1 MPRSS
6 FTVSFLFLSLLLI
19 SSCVRNPVT
28 GKKEFHM
35 ISEKAE
41 LNMGQEA
48 KNQILKEYGL
58 YQNPRLE
65 AYINEVGAKIAIN
78 CERKDL
84 RIEFVVLNTP
94 LVNAFAVPGV
104 VFVTRGILDL
114 IDDEAELA
122 GVIGHEMG
130 HITSFH
136 SVKLI
141 QKQYGY
147 GFLATFAAVAGTIYS
162 PTLQDPQAYA
172 AYYDTLYRG
181 IGLVTSGFLSGYG
194 RQFELE
200 ADDSGLRYAVLA
212 GYDPDAMISF
222 FKRMD
227 AMSRDETTGIELFL
241 RTHPPTKDR
250 IRQIKKELALA
261 SSAPVTGKK
270 GFGYERRKKMA
281 EILTS
286 TSTRF
291 EDNFDRYQEIIRS
304 IPRLDADPEG
314 VIEGSRY
321 DHPRLGVSLEVPQG
335 WNLERSYG
343 KSLVGFTTADGKA
356 QGELQY
362 KRFANDPYLV
372 ARGTS
377 QIAGVTASTQ
387 VITAADWAYSV
398 EPNLRLK
405 KRTGREV
412 QYPFGEA
419 YVGTYYGMDRVGRPA
434 FIKIHFIVRGDSPKN
449 QEGFVV
455 FFGAPDDKYL
465 DYLVDFE
472 RIVSSFR
479 WKAAP

>member
-1 MPRSS
+1 MRRLRSAAKL
-6 FTVSFLFLSLLLI
+6 LFLPLLLA

-35 ISEKAE
+35 ISASAE
-41 LNMGQEA
+41 VNMGQEA
-48 KNQILKEYGL
+48 KNQIIKEYGL
-58 YQNPRLE
+58 YQNPRLQ
-65 AYINEVGAKIAIN
+65 AYINEVGAKVAAN
-78 CERKDL
+78 SERKDM

-122 GVIGHEMG
+122 GVIGHEIG
-130 HITSFH
+130 HITNFH

-162 PTLQDPQAYA
+162 PNLRDAQSYA

-194 RQFELE
+194 RAFELE
-200 ADDSGLRYAVLA
+200 ADKTGLRYAILA

-227 AMSRDETTGIELFL
+227 AMSRDEATGIELFL
-241 RTHPPTKDR
+241 RTHPPTPER
-250 IRQIKKELALA
+250 VRQIKGELALA
-261 SSAPVTGKK
+261 SGAPASIKK
-270 GFGYERRKKMA
+270 GFGYERRKLMA

-304 IPRLDADPEG
+304 IPRLDSDPEG

-321 DHPRLGVSLEVPQG
+321 VHRKLGVSLDVPQG
-335 WNLERSYG
+335 WNLQRSYG
-343 KSLVGFTTADGKA
+343 KALVGFATADGKA

-372 ARGTS
+372 AKGSS
-377 QIAGVTASTQ
+377 QVAGVTASTS
-387 VITAADWAYSV
+387 VISAADWAASI
-398 EPNLRLK
+398 EPGLRLK

-412 QYPFGEA
+412 QYPFGGA
-419 YVGTYYGMDRVGRPA
+419 YVGTYYGTDRVGRPA
-434 FIKIHFIVRGDSPKN
+434 FIKIHFIVRGDSPKS

-472 RIVSSFR
+472 RIVSSFK
-479 WKAAP
+479 WSHTP